1 MPAARSCASL
11 VVLLLTASAAGSGDG
26 TTGGEINAHPWN
38 AVMANL
44 VAHTDTYWISRPFLV
59 YLDVWDDAEDLST
72 PAEVDQRTIR
82 ISWLCAC
89 AERHDG
95 DEV

>member
-1 MPAARSCASL
+1 MPAGRSCAAL
-11 VVLLLTASAAGSGDG
+11 VVLLLAFSATGSENG
-26 TTGGEINAHPWN
+26 TPGGESDAHPWN

-44 VAHTDTYWISRPFLV
+44 VAHTDAYWISRPILV

-82 ISWLCAC
+82 VSWLRAC
-89 AERHDG
+89 AAREDG
-95 DEV
+95 HEV